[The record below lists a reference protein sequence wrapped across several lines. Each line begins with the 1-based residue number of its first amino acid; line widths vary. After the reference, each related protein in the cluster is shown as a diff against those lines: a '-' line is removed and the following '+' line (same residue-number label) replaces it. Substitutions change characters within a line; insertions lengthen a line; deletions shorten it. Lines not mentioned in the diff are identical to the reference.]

1 LAIIR
6 LILVIIEDIIII
18 AVFSDDDYINC
29 NNCGYDYNYNYYDS
43 GYYYSNGSNYCY
55 SDGQLCFTSGTIAWI
70 WIYFVFYTLASILV
84 VINYKRLKDGL
95 EDYHVKKGDHYRH
108 EGF

>member
-1 LAIIR
+1 MMTILIVLNIQFIIKYNFFFF
-6 LILVIIEDIIII
+6 ILGNQCPYYYFND
-18 AVFSDDDYINC
+18 
-29 NNCGYDYNYNYYDS
+29 NYS
-43 GYYYSNGSNYCY
+43 YSNGNYYCSYNGDICY
-55 SDGQLCFTSGTIAWI
+55 TNGLVAWI
-70 WIYFVFYTLASILV
+70 WIFFVFYTLVSILV